1 MQVSEAAKLWLE
13 YHKSHSKENS
23 IRAYKLVLSKFCEK
37 FGAQNLEEINIEKV
51 LSFLN
56 RITEG
61 KKRQTKR
68 TRYSHLLA
76 FFNFIKNHIDQN
88 FQNPCDTPMLKK
100 LFRARQSYH

>member
-1 MQVSEAAKLWLE
+1 MQVSEAIKHFLE

-23 IRAYKLVLSKFCEK
+23 VRAYKLVLSQLCKE
-37 FGAQNLEEINIEKV
+37 FGAENLEILTTEKI

-61 KKRQTKR
+61 KKQQTKR

-76 FFNFIKNHIDQN
+76 FFNFIKNH
-88 FQNPCDTPMLKK
+88 
-100 LFRARQSYH
+100 

>member
-1 MQVSEAAKLWLE
+1 MTISEAAKLWLE

-23 IRAYKLVLSKFCEK
+23 VRAYKLVLRQLYKE
-37 FGAQNLEEINIEKV
+37 FGTENLEAITTEKM

-61 KKRQTKR
+61 KKRQTKK

-76 FFNFIKNHIDQN
+76 FFNFIKKN
-88 FQNPCDTPMLKK
+88 
-100 LFRARQSYH
+100 

>member
-1 MQVSEAAKLWLE
+1 MQVSKAAKLWME

-23 IRAYKLVLSKFCEK
+23 IRAYKLVLAQLCAE
-37 FGAQNLEEINIEKV
+37 FGTENLGEITTEMI

-61 KKRQTKR
+61 RKRQTKR

-76 FFNFIKNHIDQN
+76 FFNFIK
-88 FQNPCDTPMLKK
+88 T
-100 LFRARQSYH
+100 